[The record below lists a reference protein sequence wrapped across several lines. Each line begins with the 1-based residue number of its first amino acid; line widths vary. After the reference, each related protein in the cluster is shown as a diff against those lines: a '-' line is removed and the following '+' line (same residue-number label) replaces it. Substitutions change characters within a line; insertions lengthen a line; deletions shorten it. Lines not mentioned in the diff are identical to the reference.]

1 MPFLLPDIADNA
13 SGGAGSL
20 ESTSSSA
27 SSGSAGETDSLGG
40 GGHRNSSPENAMA
53 AASNPAAS
61 NKLLK
66 KMEVEDPRLG
76 RLSPMVLSRP
86 SHLRLK
92 QQLLAGAGKLRKSSN
107 ALSTGDLGYHTMNVN
122 GSSGS
127 GTGGSSSNN
136 STMETVSVVVG
147 RLLKIRNN
155 IP

>member
-40 GGHRNSSPENAMA
+40 GGHRNSSPENT
-53 AASNPAAS
+53 ASNPAAS

-107 ALSTGDLGYHTMNVN
+107 ALSTGDLGYHTMVN
-122 GSSGS
+122 GSSS

>member
-53 AASNPAAS
+53 VAASNPAAS

-107 ALSTGDLGYHTMNVN
+107 ALSTGDLGYHTMVN
-122 GSSGS
+122 GSSS

>member
-40 GGHRNSSPENAMA
+40 GGGGHRNSSPENAMA
-53 AASNPAAS
+53 VASNPAAS

-92 QQLLAGAGKLRKSSN
+92 QQLLAAGKLRKSSA
-107 ALSTGDLGYHTMNVN
+107 ALSTGDLGYHTMVN
-122 GSSGS
+122 GSSS

>member
-27 SSGSAGETDSLGG
+27 SSGSAGETDSLGGG

-86 SHLRLK
+86 SHLRPK

-107 ALSTGDLGYHTMNVN
+107 ALSTGDLGYHTMVN
-122 GSSGS
+122 GSSS

-136 STMETVSVVVG
+136 STMETVSAVVG
-147 RLLKIRNN
+147 RLLEICN
-155 IP
+155 

>member
-40 GGHRNSSPENAMA
+40 GGGHRNSSPENAMA
-53 AASNPAAS
+53 VVASNPAAS

-92 QQLLAGAGKLRKSSN
+92 QQLLAAGKLRKSSN

-147 RLLKIRNN
+147 QLLKIGNW
-155 IP
+155 

>member
-40 GGHRNSSPENAMA
+40 GGGHGNSSPENAMAA

-92 QQLLAGAGKLRKSSN
+92 QQLLAAGKLRKSS
-107 ALSTGDLGYHTMNVN
+107 ALSTGDLGYHTMVN

-147 RLLKIRNN
+147 RLLKISNLN
-155 IP
+155 

>member
-1 MPFLLPDIADNA
+1 
-13 SGGAGSL
+13 
-20 ESTSSSA
+20 
-27 SSGSAGETDSLGG
+27 
-40 GGHRNSSPENAMA
+40 MA
-53 AASNPAAS
+53 VVASNPAAS

-92 QQLLAGAGKLRKSSN
+92 QQLLAAGKLRKSSN
-107 ALSTGDLGYHTMNVN
+107 ALSAGDLGYHTMVN

-136 STMETVSVVVG
+136 STMETVSVMVG
-147 RLLKIRNN
+147 QLLKISNW
-155 IP
+155 

>member
-27 SSGSAGETDSLGG
+27 SSGSAGETDSLGGG

-92 QQLLAGAGKLRKSSN
+92 QQLLAAGKLRKSSA
-107 ALSTGDLGYHTMNVN
+107 ALSTGDLGYHTMVH
-122 GSSGS
+122 GSSS

-147 RLLKIRNN
+147 RLLKISN
-155 IP
+155 

>member
-1 MPFLLPDIADNA
+1 
-13 SGGAGSL
+13 
-20 ESTSSSA
+20 
-27 SSGSAGETDSLGG
+27 
-40 GGHRNSSPENAMA
+40 MA
-53 AASNPAAS
+53 VVASNPAAS

-107 ALSTGDLGYHTMNVN
+107 ALSAGDLGYQTMVN

-136 STMETVSVVVG
+136 STMETVSVMVG
-147 RLLKIRNN
+147 QLLKISNW
-155 IP
+155 